1 MKVLTRIA
9 LLMLITLPSLAQMQ
23 SRIVRGYANQQLEE
37 YLANDRAYHGS
48 GAAGAPA
55 ININTSTRFIMEVK
69 VLNNVVADQQVAIFN
84 ITQIGETAEEAER
97 LSTQRIE
104 GFKEDLIALGVTE
117 DDMFQDLI
125 AFAPYYS
132 EKSRLFSTTK
142 VKKPAGFELQV
153 NMHIRYSDSK
163 LINRILSIAATHEI
177 YDLVRVEYYVEDIEQ
192 VYHDMRVKAMEEVT
206 HRQEAYKELG
216 MDLTQVYRKLAE
228 GHRAYMPQER
238 YLDYTGVTLIA
249 KEDKTEGGN
258 EDDDYRNPQ
267 TAFYAPLSYKDY
279 DVVINSVILEPVVQF
294 TYTLKID
301 FEFPYLTPEEEDEEG
316 LETAALEKEPAEP
329 IKQFYL
335 ITPSGELKFIT
346 EGRG

>member
-1 MKVLTRIA
+1 MKVFTGVFVL
-9 LLMLITLPSLAQMQ
+9 LLMASQTMAQQQ
-23 SRIVRGYANQQLEE
+23 SQIVRGYANQQLEE
-37 YLANDRAYHGS
+37 YLSNDNLYYRAS
-48 GAAGAPA
+48 TAADPSV
-55 ININTSTRFIMEVK
+55 NINTGNRFVMEVK
-69 VLNNVVADQQVAIFN
+69 VLNNVVADQLVAIFN

-104 GFKEDLIALGVTE
+104 GFKQDLFDLGVSE
-117 DDMFQDLI
+117 ENVFQDLI

-132 EKSRLFSTTK
+132 EKNRLFSQTK

-153 NMHIRYSDSK
+153 NLHIRYSDSN

-177 YDLVRVEYYVEDIEQ
+177 YDLVRVEYNVEDIEQ
-192 VYHDMRVKAMEEVT
+192 VYHDMRLKAMEEVAR
-206 HRQEAYKELG
+206 RQEAYQTLG
-216 MDLTQVYRKLAE
+216 MDLTEVHRKLAE

-258 EDDDYRNPQ
+258 EADDFRNPQ

-279 DVVINSVILEPVVQF
+279 DAVINPVIMEPVVQF
-294 TYTLKID
+294 TYSLKID
-301 FEFPYLTPEEEDEEG
+301 FEFPYLAPEEKEEVV
-316 LETAALEKEPAEP
+316 ETASHEEEPEGP

-335 ITPSGELKFIT
+335 ITPNGEIKFVT
-346 EGRG
+346 EGR